1 MVSAF
6 TFQLNFK
13 SIKMRFENIKQ
24 IPEEINK
31 NIDFCARYFL
41 FLKMHCFCLCNFYH
55 KFRLFVYNKLA
66 HFNLEILH
74 AYFH

>member
-13 SIKMRFENIKQ
+13 SIKMIFENIKQ

-31 NIDFCARYFL
+31 NIDFG
-41 FLKMHCFCLCNFYH
+41 
-55 KFRLFVYNKLA
+55 V
-66 HFNLEILH
+66 
-74 AYFH
+74 